1 MTRRTSALRA
11 GLLVLPLALLLGCPE
26 YTLRP
31 NEQTDVFLQETR
43 NVVDILLVV
52 DNSCSMI
59 DEQEKLADN
68 FQSFI
73 DAFAGVDVDYQIGVV
88 TTDQEQEH
96 HMGRLR
102 CAADV
107 VGDASGPF
115 EITTGSNDTL
125 ILDFGDGE
133 ISATIPGGTYTASQ
147 LADWISWQSPMA
159 DYAFAVASNAD
170 AIWITTETPCED
182 AYLEVGG
189 GTVNDTIGIEEGY
202 SMTGVR
208 LITLE
213 TENPAA
219 HFAANVHVGD
229 RGSGFEQGL
238 QGAFLALSEPL
249 LTGENDGILRDDA
262 ALSLVF
268 VSDEEDQSPDPV
280 SYYLD
285 YYYAVKSPVDGW
297 EAYRDDTLLDISA
310 VVGDIPDGCEQ
321 QSGEDVYPAA
331 PGYRYIDLAQRT
343 GGVYDSIC
351 NEDFSP
357 LVYELGLNISGLRSE
372 FHLSRF
378 PDELTLVVRVVPE
391 GGTAEE
397 VQEGWIYDCEENRI
411 VFDEDHVP
419 QSQHKIEVSY
429 TVVPH
434 TGGDGCGGA
443 EG

>member
-1 MTRRTSALRA
+1 MTPRASALRA
-11 GLLVLPLALLLGCPE
+11 GLVALPLALLLGCPE

-68 FQSFI
+68 FQAFI
-73 DAFAGVDVDYQIGVV
+73 DAFAGVDVDYHIGVT
-88 TTDQEQEH
+88 TTDMEQEH
-96 HMGRLR
+96 HQGRLR
-102 CAADV
+102 CSADV
-107 VGDASGPF
+107 VGAEEGPF
-115 EITTGSNDTL
+115 TIETLVNDTL
-125 ILDFGDGE
+125 ILDFGEGP
-133 ISATIPGGTYTASQ
+133 INATIPSGDYTATA

-159 DYAFAVASNAD
+159 DYAFAVASD
-170 AIWITTETPCED
+170 AEELWITTELPCAE
-182 AYLEVGG
+182 AYIEVGG
-189 GTVNDTIGIEEGY
+189 GTINDTLGIDEGY
-202 SMTGVR
+202 SMTGVQV
-208 LITLE
+208 ITTA

-238 QGAFLALSEPL
+238 QGAFHALSEPL
-249 LTGENDGILRDDA
+249 VSEENGDFLRDDA

-285 YYYAVKSPVDGW
+285 FYYAVKSPVEGW
-297 EAYRDDTLLDISA
+297 EAYRDDTILNISA

-321 QSGEDVYPAA
+321 ASGEDVYPAS
-331 PGYRYIDLAQRT
+331 PGYRYVDLAQRT
-343 GGVYDSIC
+343 GGVHDSIC

-357 LVYELGLNISGLRSE
+357 LVHELGLNISGLRSE
-372 FHLSRF
+372 FHLSKF
-378 PDELTLVVRVVPE
+378 PDELTLVVRVGPE
-391 GGTAEE
+391 GEVAEE
-397 VQEGWIYDCEENRI
+397 IQEGWIYDCEQNRI
-411 VFDEDHVP
+411 VFDGEHIP
-419 QSQHKIEVSY
+419 PSLHRIEVAY
-429 TVVPH
+429 AVVPR
-434 TGGDGCGGA
+434 TGGDGCGGT

>member
-1 MTRRTSALRA
+1 MTRRASTPWA
-11 GLLVLPLALLLGCPE
+11 GLVALPLALLLGCPE

-96 HMGRLR
+96 HSGRLR

-107 VGDASGPF
+107 VGSESGPF
-115 EITTGSNDTL
+115 EIETGLNDTL
-125 ILDFGDGE
+125 VLDFGDGE
-133 ISATIPGGTYTASQ
+133 ISATIPGGSYAAGE

-159 DYAFAVASNAD
+159 DYAFAVASNSD
-170 AIWITTETPCED
+170 AIWITTELPCVD
-182 AYLEVGG
+182 AYLEVGD
-189 GTVNDTIGIEEGY
+189 GTVNGTIGIEDGY

-208 LITLE
+208 LINRD

-249 LTGENDGILRDDA
+249 LSGENEGVLRDDA

-297 EAYRDDTLLDISA
+297 EAYRDDTILDVSA

-321 QSGEDVYPAA
+321 ASGEDVYPAA
-331 PGYRYIDLAQRT
+331 PGYRYVDLAQRT

-378 PDELTLVVRVVPE
+378 PDELTLAVKVGAE
-391 GGTAEE
+391 GEVAEE
-397 VQEGWIYDCEENRI
+397 VQEGWIYDCLQNRI
-411 VFDEDHVP
+411 VFDTDHVP
-419 QSQHKIEVSY
+419 PSLHRIEVSY

-434 TGGDGCGGA
+434 TTGDTCGGG

>member
-1 MTRRTSALRA
+1 MRTRTSALRA
-11 GLLVLPLALLLGCPE
+11 GLVALPLAVLLGCPE

-68 FQSFI
+68 FESFI
-73 DAFAGVDVDYQIGVV
+73 DAFAGVDVDYHIGVT
-88 TTDQEQEH
+88 TTDMEQEH
-96 HMGRLR
+96 HQGRLR
-102 CAADV
+102 CSADV
-107 VGDASGPF
+107 VGSESGPF
-115 EITTGSNDTL
+115 TIETGVNDSL
-125 ILDFGDGE
+125 ILDFGDGA
-133 ISATIPGGTYTASQ
+133 ISSTIPAGDYTAAQ
-147 LADWISWQSPMA
+147 LADYISWQSAMS
-159 DYAFAVASNAD
+159 DYAFAVASNAE
-170 AIWITTETPCED
+170 AVWITTELPCAE
-182 AYLEVGG
+182 AYLEVGD
-189 GTVNDTIGIEEGY
+189 GTINDTLGIEEGY
-202 SMTGVR
+202 SMTGVQV
-208 LITLE
+208 ITKD

-238 QGAFLALSEPL
+238 QGAFHALSEPL
-249 LTGENDGILRDDA
+249 VSEENAPFLRDEA

-285 YYYAVKSPVDGW
+285 FYYAVKSPVDGW
-297 EAYRDDTLLDISA
+297 EAYRDDTILNISA

-321 QSGEDVYPAA
+321 ASGEDVYPAA

-357 LVYELGLNISGLRSE
+357 LVHELGLNISGLRSE
-372 FHLSRF
+372 FHLSKF
-378 PDELTLVVRVVPE
+378 PDELTLVVRVGPE
-391 GGTAEE
+391 GETAEE
-397 VQEGWIYDCEENRI
+397 VQEGWIYDCEQNRI
-411 VFDEDHVP
+411 VFDDEHVP
-419 QSQHKIEVSY
+419 PSQHRIEVAY
-429 TVVPH
+429 TVVPR
-434 TGGDGCGGA
+434 TGGDGCGGE